1 MRTWCFQRRL
11 GSHFTTPVKML
22 DSELLSLVVY
32 AMRNWEGMENKI
44 PFQKVY
50 LVRTF
55 FNLHLSIQIGPRN
68 AMWSAGRFFVVS
80 HSTTSRMVLNF
91 QFCSLVGKLIA
102 CEIFFLLSFFSQIL
116 LRWKMK
122 NNCKVHF
129 SSGPMDI
136 AINFVFIVFH
146 FIWNWLL
153 YFFGALFPDFNN
165 IDWHFSADAL
175 TYLSSISFFHFD
187 NEAINKMVDHYR
199 F

>member
-1 MRTWCFQRRL
+1 MECRQSPPIYGGNCFVHALISVHTTWAHKSTYLSIYLYDIYMRTWCFQQRL

-50 LVRTF
+50 LIRTF

-102 CEIFFLLSFFSQIL
+102 CEIFFSVVIFLSEPF
-116 LRWKMK
+116 KMK
-122 NNCKVHF
+122 NEKQLQ
-129 SSGPMDI
+129 SS
-136 AINFVFIVFH
+136 
-146 FIWNWLL
+146 L
-153 YFFGALFPDFNN
+153 
-165 IDWHFSADAL
+165 
-175 TYLSSISFFHFD
+175 
-187 NEAINKMVDHYR
+187 
-199 F
+199 